1 MIELAVELVG
11 QGLIIGSG
19 YALMALGLTM
29 IFGLMNL
36 ANFAHGEFYML
47 GAYFAFSATRLLG
60 LDYFAAVAAAV
71 GATMLVGFVLDRLV
85 FRQLRGRPI
94 MSATMATIG
103 LSILLQSLAQVTW
116 GAYPLTITTPF
127 PAEPLALG
135 PIVVPANRLF
145 IIAVTIVVIGTFQWL
160 LRATRLGKSLRATF
174 QNKEAAALVGIEV
187 EHIYTAAFTI
197 GAGLAAVAGALL
209 GSVFTLFP
217 TMGGFATLKAFIV
230 VIVGGMG
237 SFVGAIVSG
246 LLLGVAE
253 ALGAGFVSSAYK
265 DAVGFIVVVVVLLFA
280 PQGLFGGRS

>member
-1 MIELAVELVG
+1 MELAIELIG

-19 YALMALGLTM
+19 YALIAVGLTM

-47 GAYFAFSATRLLG
+47 GAYFAFSAVRLLR
-60 LDYFAAVAAAV
+60 LDYFAAVAVAV
-71 GATMLVGFVLDRLV
+71 AVTMVIGLVLDRLI
-85 FRQLRGRPI
+85 FRRLRREPI

-103 LSILLQSLAQVTW
+103 LSILLQFLAQIVW
-116 GAYPLTITTPF
+116 GAYPLSIKNPF
-127 PAEPLALG
+127 PPEPLALG
-135 PIVVPANRLF
+135 PVIVPANRLF
-145 IIAVTIVVIGTFQWL
+145 IIAVTIAVIVLFHWL
-160 LRATRLGKSLRATF
+160 LKSTRLGKAIRATF
-174 QNKEAAALVGIEV
+174 QNKESAALVGIDIERV
-187 EHIYTAAFTI
+187 YTAAFTI
-197 GAGLAAVAGALL
+197 GAGLAAISGALL

-253 ALGAGFVSSAYK
+253 ALGAGFVSSDYK
-265 DAVGFIVVVVVLLFA
+265 DAVGFLVVIVVLLFA
-280 PQGLFGGRS
+280 PHGLFGEKS

>member
-1 MIELAVELVG
+1 MELAIELVG

-19 YALMALGLTM
+19 YALMAVGLTM

-47 GAYFAFSATRLLG
+47 GAYFAFTAVTFLRLN
-60 LDYFAAVAAAV
+60 YFVAVALAIL
-71 GATMLVGFVLDRLV
+71 ATMVLGFVLDRLV
-85 FRQLRGRPI
+85 FKRLRREPI

-103 LSILLQSLAQVTW
+103 LSILLQYTAQMVW
-116 GAYPLTITTPF
+116 GAYPLSIKNPF
-127 PAEPLALG
+127 PPEPLALG
-135 PIVVPANRLF
+135 PVVVPVNRLF
-145 IIAVTIVVIGTFQWL
+145 IIAVTIAVIAGFHWL
-160 LRATRLGKSLRATF
+160 LKSSRIGKAIRATF
-174 QNKEAAALVGIEV
+174 QNKESAALVGIEI
-187 EHIYTAAFTI
+187 ERIYTLAFTI
-197 GAGLAAVAGALL
+197 GAGMAAISGALL
-209 GSVFTLFP
+209 GSILTLFP

-253 ALGAGFVSSAYK
+253 ALGAGFISSAYK
-265 DAVGFIVVVVVLLFA
+265 DAVGFLVVIGVLLFA